1 MNLNTT
7 WSCIESPHPERTR
20 TMIPLPPHGKD
31 RFDPDEEPT
40 ADALAEI
47 EREWSLIQ
55 AEIELIDA
63 EIRLLTATGGPTEA
77 DWRRLRRAV
86 KRVLR
91 EAAELATRE
100 ATRHRRDAA

>member
-1 MNLNTT
+1 
-7 WSCIESPHPERTR
+7 
-20 TMIPLPPHGKD
+20 MIPVPPHGKD

-40 ADALAEI
+40 AEALAAI

-63 EIRLLTATGGPTEA
+63 EIRVLTATGGPSEA
-77 DWRRLRRAV
+77 DWQRLRRAV
-86 KRVLR
+86 RRVLR

-100 ATRHRRDAA
+100 ARTARELNPPTDRDSGTVRRDAA